1 MFYFRL
7 PSVVFLAFAVKVS
20 QKGVRRILQYM
31 ERNSVALSP
40 KHYCNGNASMRAVCL
55 AHLHITVNNIHMLR
69 AACSTFYGEFMSPA
83 TRKALGSPRQV
94 SDIFVR
100 L

>member
-1 MFYFRL
+1 
-7 PSVVFLAFAVKVS
+7 
-20 QKGVRRILQYM
+20 M

-55 AHLHITVNNIHMLR
+55 AELHITVNNIHMLR
-69 AACSTFYGEFMSPA
+69 AVYSTFYGEFMSPA
-83 TRKALGSPRQV
+83 ARKALGSSLQV